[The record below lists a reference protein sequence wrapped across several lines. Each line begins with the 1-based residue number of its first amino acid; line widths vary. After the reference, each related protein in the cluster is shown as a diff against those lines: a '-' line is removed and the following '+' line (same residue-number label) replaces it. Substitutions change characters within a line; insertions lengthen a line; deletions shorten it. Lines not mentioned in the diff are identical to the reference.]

1 MVWKLLVQVQKLNSS
16 GAKKITIWLCWM
28 YPYRMDPALI
38 WSENPADFKSS
49 KAIQAL
55 DFSLQSQRSAS

>member
-38 WSENPADFKSS
+38 WSENSADFKSS
-49 KAIQAL
+49 NHL
-55 DFSLQSQRSAS
+55 FDSGG